1 MGRIICLSGAA
12 GHGKS
17 TLLSLL
23 YRSKVHNVAIT
34 LVAPSLSRVLEI
46 LRNLKRGE
54 TLIIDEC
61 SPEVLDVIKGTHY
74 DGFVVVALMA

>member
-1 MGRIICLSGAA
+1 MSKVVVVSGAA

-23 YRSKVHNVAIT
+23 YSSKVHNVAMT
-34 LVAPSLSRVLEI
+34 LVAPSLSRVLEF
-46 LRNLKRGE
+46 LRNLKSGE

-61 SPEVLDVIKGTHY
+61 RPEVLDVIKVTHY